1 MTLLAVLPL
10 HLLFAGGLLASLVLA
25 FLGFFLLP
33 GLVHWARLRGL
44 QRALARFE
52 LRTPPGE
59 FRKLFSRDARLAHLW
74 KEFQDSLHVQ
84 REERDGQM
92 VPVTVRATLPA
103 ETFFN
108 SQYVVDA
115 RLRTEFFKHL
125 PGIFTGIGIIG
136 TFYGLIEG
144 LKQFQVSDNAATV
157 RASLE
162 SLMHSVGQAFLVS
175 ASAIAAAIVLTFLE
189 KLLLS
194 ALYGRTED
202 IAHAIDARF
211 DAGAGEEYL
220 SRLVKSSED
229 SALQSKSLKDAM
241 VRELAE
247 VMREQTALQIQA
259 ARADAASLAATLS
272 SAISA
277 SITQSLAAPLQSIAG
292 AVRTSTGDQSAQTSQ
307 TTQLLHEVMGRFG
320 DKLDGVLGGQV
331 ASINDINQQTGQ
343 AMQQAERSLTA
354 LIDKLSNA
362 GRETNDTMAATLQS
376 TLQAVQQ
383 QVGGMVAAMAASQR
397 EIAQGQQERE
407 LAMVGH
413 SAASMDSVSNML
425 VKALAEMSGASA
437 QMARS
442 VDALT
447 QTTSSALDRMNAGAD
462 RLGTA
467 SISFATAGDRV
478 GEVMDKA
485 TAVSS
490 QLAEASASMA
500 SSAGE
505 MRGSLDDYRA
515 QREATAQVMTEL
527 RGTLNHARTEAAIT
541 ADVLARIQQSSER
554 LGEAQQHAD
563 QYLAGVSKVL
573 GEAHQAFAVG
583 VKKTLELANLEFHNK
598 LSTAVGL
605 LSSTVVELEAT
616 LGHATP
622 QRH

>member
-1 MTLLAVLPL
+1 MTVLAALPL

-25 FLGFFLLP
+25 FLVFFLLP
-33 GLVHWARLRGL
+33 GMVHWVRLRGL
-44 QRALARFE
+44 QRALERFE

-59 FRKLFSRDARLAHLW
+59 FRKLFARDQRLAHLW

-84 REERDGQM
+84 REQRDGQS
-92 VPVTVRATLPA
+92 VAVSVRATLPA

-194 ALYGRTED
+194 SLYGRTEE

-211 DAGAGEEYL
+211 DAGAGEDYL

-229 SALQSKSLKDAM
+229 SALQSQSLKDAL
-241 VRELAE
+241 VRELAD
-247 VMREQTALQIQA
+247 VMREQAALQIQA

-277 SITQSLAAPLQSIAG
+277 SITQSLAAPLQSIAS
-292 AVRTSTGDQSAQTSQ
+292 AVQTSTGDQSAQAS
-307 TTQLLHEVMGRFG
+307 QLLQEVMGRFG

-331 ASINDINQQTGQ
+331 ASISDMNQQTGQ

-354 LIDKLSNA
+354 LVERLSSS
-362 GRETNDTMAATLQS
+362 GREANDTMAATLQS

-383 QVGGMVAAMAASQR
+383 QVGGMVAALAASQR

-407 LAMVGH
+407 LAMAGH

-425 VKALAEMSGASA
+425 AKALAEMGSAST

-442 VDALT
+442 VDVLT
-447 QTTSSALDRMNAGAD
+447 HTTTSALERMNAGAD
-462 RLGTA
+462 RLGAA
-467 SISFATAGDRV
+467 SLSFATAGERV
-478 GEVMDKA
+478 VDVMDKA
-485 TAVSS
+485 AVVST
-490 QLAEASASMA
+490 QLAEASASMV
-500 SSAGE
+500 SSGVE
-505 MRGSLDDYRA
+505 MRGGLDDYRS
-515 QREATAQVMTEL
+515 QREATAQVMAEL
-527 RGTLNHARTEAAIT
+527 RVTMNQARVEASIT

-563 QYLAGVSKVL
+563 HYLAGVSKVL
-573 GEAHQAFAVG
+573 GEAHQAFAIG
-583 VKKTLELANLEFHNK
+583 VKKTLELANLEFHTK

>member
-1 MTLLAVLPL
+1 MKLVTALPL
-10 HLLFAGGLLASLVLA
+10 HLLLAGGLLASMVLA
-25 FLGFFLLP
+25 FLVFFMLP
-33 GLVHWARLRGL
+33 GVIHWARLRTL
-44 QRALARFE
+44 QRGLARFE

-59 FRKLFSRDARLAHLW
+59 FRKLFARDERLAHLW

-84 REERDGQM
+84 REEREGQM
-92 VPVTVRATLPA
+92 VPVTVRATMPA

-194 ALYGRTED
+194 ALYGRTEE

-229 SALQSKSLKDAM
+229 AALQSKSLKDAL
-241 VRELAE
+241 VKELAD
-247 VMREQTALQIQA
+247 VMREQTSLQIQA
-259 ARADAASLAATLS
+259 ARADAASLATTLS

-277 SITQSLAAPLQSIAG
+277 SITQSLAEPLQSIAS

-307 TTQLLHEVMGRFG
+307 LLQEVMGRFG
-320 DKLDGVLGGQV
+320 DRLDGVLGSQV
-331 ASINDINQQTGQ
+331 SSIKDINQQTGQ

-354 LIDKLSNA
+354 LVDRLSNS
-362 GRETNDTMAATLQS
+362 GREANDTMTAALQS
-376 TLQAVQQ
+376 TLQAVGQ
-383 QVGGMVAAMAASQR
+383 QVEGVVAALAASHR

-425 VKALAEMSGASA
+425 VKALAEMSSASA

-442 VDALT
+442 VDVLT
-447 QTTSSALDRMNAGAD
+447 HTTTSALDRMNAGAD
-462 RLGTA
+462 RLGAA
-467 SISFATAGDRV
+467 SASFATAGERV
-478 GEVMDKA
+478 GDVMDKA
-485 TAVSS
+485 TLVSS
-490 QLAEASASMA
+490 QLADASASMVG
-500 SSAGE
+500 SAVE
-505 MRGSLDDYRA
+505 MRGSLDDYRS
-515 QREATAQVMTEL
+515 QREATAQVMAEL
-527 RGTLNHARTEAAIT
+527 RGTMNQARTEASIT

-554 LGEAQQHAD
+554 LGEAQQQAD

-583 VKKTLELANLEFHNK
+583 VKKTLELANLEFHTK

-616 LGHATP
+616 LGHATA